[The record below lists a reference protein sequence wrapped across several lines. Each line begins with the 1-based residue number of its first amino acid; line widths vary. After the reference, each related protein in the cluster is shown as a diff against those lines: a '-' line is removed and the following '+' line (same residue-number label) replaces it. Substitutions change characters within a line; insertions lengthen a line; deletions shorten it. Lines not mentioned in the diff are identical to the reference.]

1 MILASLLMSISMYVM
16 DSESRLMGFV
26 YIMDN
31 KMQKELVGDSRSI
44 IRGGSRMTVSIPC
57 RYRLRFPSGHNPSG
71 HTKRD
76 VKWSNNHPYQ
86 PSTENICIV
95 VTTKGLCKRAIYY
108 IIYSKSQ
115 VRYH

>member
-44 IRGGSRMTVSIPC
+44 IRGGLPNDGIDSMSVSITFSFRPQ
-57 RYRLRFPSGHNPSG
+57 S
-71 HTKRD
+71 
-76 VKWSNNHPYQ
+76 KWTH
-86 PSTENICIV
+86 
-95 VTTKGLCKRAIYY
+95 
-108 IIYSKSQ
+108 
-115 VRYH
+115 